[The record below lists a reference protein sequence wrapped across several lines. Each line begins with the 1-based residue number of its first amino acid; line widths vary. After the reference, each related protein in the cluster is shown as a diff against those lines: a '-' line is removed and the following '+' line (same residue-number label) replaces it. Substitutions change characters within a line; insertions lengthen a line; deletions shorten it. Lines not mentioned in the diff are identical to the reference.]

1 MSKKP
6 EIVPSDAELEIL
18 QVLWEEQ
25 PASVRSVHES
35 LAEKREVGYTTIL
48 KQMQRMLD
56 KGLLRRTKDGKQHL
70 YEAVAAREEIQ
81 RSLTDR
87 LVNKAF
93 SGSAM
98 QMVMRALGQGKTS
111 AEELEA
117 LQKWLDQQKNQ
128 DDA

>member
-1 MSKKP
+1 MSDKP

-18 QVLWEEQ
+18 QVLWREQ
-25 PASVRSVHES
+25 PASVRAVHEM

-48 KQMQRMLD
+48 KQMQRMFE
-56 KGLLRRTKDGKQHL
+56 KGLLRRRKQGKQHL
-70 YEAVAAREEIQ
+70 YEAVPAREEIQ
-81 RSLTDR
+81 RSLTER
-87 LVNKAF
+87 LVDKAF

-117 LQKWLDQQKNQ
+117 LQKWLDQQKDQ